1 MADLRLTLA
10 CWDYDRT
17 RPLMDGRVKP
27 EGIELD
33 IQVMRPREIFPRML
47 QNAEFDVSEL
57 SLSGYMTAVAKGDER
72 FTGIP
77 VALSKIFRHS
87 CFYVRTGAGIQ
98 RPEDLKGKR
107 VGSINYTSTGV
118 IFMRGLLQHEYGVRP
133 QEMQW
138 VTGQLNPSTERVPP
152 ATVALPEGVAVQP
165 VAEGQT
171 LEGMLERGELD
182 ALLSLYIPAMFEQGS
197 PRVARLFPDYKRVE
211 QDYYRRTGIF
221 PIMHTVVIRRDVCDE
236 QPWVA
241 GSMYRA
247 FCQARDV
254 ALGALYDTDAL
265 RAGLPWLIDHIEET
279 WSVLGKDFWSY
290 GVEPN
295 RRTIE
300 ALAQYLVEQGFTSR
314 RVAPEELF
322 TLAA

>member
-1 MADLRLTLA
+1 
-10 CWDYDRT
+10 
-17 RPLMDGRVKP
+17 
-27 EGIELD
+27 
-33 IQVMRPREIFPRML
+33 MRPREIFPRML
-47 QNAEFDVSEL
+47 QNAEFDISEL
-57 SLSGYMTAVAKGDER
+57 SLSGYMTAVAKGDRR
-72 FTGIP
+72 FVGIP

-87 CFYVRTGAGIQ
+87 CIYVRTDAGIQ
-98 RPEDLKGKR
+98 GPRDLKGKR

-118 IFMRGLLQHEYGVRP
+118 IFMRGFLQHDYGVLP
-133 QEMQW
+133 EDMQW
-138 VTGQLNPSTERVPP
+138 THGP
-152 ATVALPEGVAVQP
+152 
-165 VAEGQT
+165 
-171 LEGMLERGELD
+171 LEELEAKLEQGELD
-182 ALLSLYIPAMFEQGS
+182 ALLSLYIPAMFERGS
-197 PRVARLFPDYKRVE
+197 PRIARLFPEYKRVE

-221 PIMHTVVIRRDVCDE
+221 PIMHTVVIRRDRCDE

-254 ALGALYDTDAL
+254 ALGGLYDTDAL

-314 RVAPEELF
+314 RVTPEELF
-322 TLAA
+322 TLEA